1 MHGCPLYKCL
11 RTWLSVLTYT
21 TYGNLKCTDICI
33 YYIFSACKFQAA
45 TCGASVSE
53 LYTSQMDCFISNIN
67 ATCLAYSLIPRLTLH
82 AGQGLGTRLL
92 GPKFIEFSY
101 FTRREELSCC
111 RNYCSYQVQA

>member
-1 MHGCPLYKCL
+1 MMLNAWLPTVQMCL
-11 RTWLSVLTYT
+11 DLFVCT
-21 TYGNLKCTDICI
+21 NLKVYGHI
-33 YYIFSACKFQAA
+33 SLVNSKLLHV
-45 TCGASVSE
+45 GASVSE
-53 LYTSQMDCFISNIN
+53 LCTSQMDCFISNIN
-67 ATCLAYSLIPRLTLH
+67 VTCLAYSLIPRLTLH